1 MVISNV
7 ITLMCIG
14 FCLGKTKIIVTETGY
29 LQILSLNVLSEKIQS
44 WS

>member
-7 ITLMCIG
+7 ITLMRIG
-14 FCLGKTKIIVTETGY
+14 FCLRKTKTIEAEMGY
-29 LQILSLNVLSEKIQS
+29 LQILSSNVLSENIQS